1 MADGYT
7 CIYAY
12 SEKRNTQIVIAQQRP
27 SSIPYFYLF
36 VIHAPSILKLL
47 TRLLFLVPFPFPF
60 SFPFIASGFLAHFS
74 TNFFRFSL
82 ARAFSLALVL
92 PPSVIFY
99 LRLYVILCGHS
110 FRIIDGHIRS
120 CFRQR
125 FFLFSPQPLHREKEI
140 RVFLVNRIPFSIDS
154 L

>member
-1 MADGYT
+1 MARQT
-7 CIYAY
+7 AIHVYAY

-82 ARAFSLALVL
+82 ASAFSLALVL

-125 FFLFSPQPLHREKEI
+125 FFSFLPNRYTEKKRFE
-140 RVFLVNRIPFSIDS
+140 FF
-154 L
+154 